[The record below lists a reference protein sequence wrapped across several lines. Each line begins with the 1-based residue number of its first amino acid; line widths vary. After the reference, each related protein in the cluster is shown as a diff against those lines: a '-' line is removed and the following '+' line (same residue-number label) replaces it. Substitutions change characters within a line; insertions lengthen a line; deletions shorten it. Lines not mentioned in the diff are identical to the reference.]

1 MSGARGRSRH
11 SRTFRLVYLAVL
23 VAMAMALHAVEGML
37 PLPHLV
43 PGARLG
49 LANIIALYAVTT
61 FGLVPALAVSVLRT
75 FLGSLITGTFL
86 TFAFFLSF
94 SGALLSTVVMW
105 AVFTAGQGRVSLA
118 GVSVAGAVTHNL
130 TQLGMA
136 AYLLRQW
143 AILVYLPYLLLFAI
157 PTGIFV
163 GLVAGRLR
171 AATARLVR

>member
-1 MSGARGRSRH
+1 MGRPRP

-49 LANIIALYAVTT
+49 LANIMALYAVTA
-61 FGLVPALAVSVLRT
+61 FGLGPAVAVSVLRT

-94 SGALLSTVVMW
+94 SGALLSTIVMW
-105 AVFTAGQGRVSLA
+105 AIFTAARGKVSLV
-118 GVSVAGAVTHNL
+118 GVSIAGAVIHNL

-143 AILVYLPYLLLFAI
+143 AILVYLPYLLLFAV
-157 PTGIFV
+157 PTGMFV
-163 GLVAGRLR
+163 GMVTGRLR
-171 AATARLVR
+171 AATARLVG

>member
-1 MSGARGRSRH
+1 MSAGTGHARG

-49 LANIIALYAVTT
+49 LANIMALYAVVS
-61 FGLVPALAVSVLRT
+61 FGLVPAVAVSVLRT

-94 SGALLSTVVMW
+94 SGALLSTIVMW
-105 AVFTAGQGRVSLA
+105 AIFTTARGKVSLV
-118 GVSVAGAVTHNL
+118 GVSIAGAVIHNL

-143 AILVYLPYLLLFAI
+143 AILVYLPYLLLFAV
-157 PTGIFV
+157 PTGMFV
-163 GLVAGRLR
+163 GMVTGRLR
-171 AATARLVR
+171 AATPRLVR